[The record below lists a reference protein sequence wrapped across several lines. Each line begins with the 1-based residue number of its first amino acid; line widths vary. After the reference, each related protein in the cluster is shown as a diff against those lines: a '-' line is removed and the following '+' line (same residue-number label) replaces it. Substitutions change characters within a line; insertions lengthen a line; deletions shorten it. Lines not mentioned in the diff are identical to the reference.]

1 MFLQEKAQAV
11 SFKKTNCR
19 SLHEQGE
26 GLLLVDLVADVVDV
40 SREVVL
46 GVVVDYVADVSKDQ
60 ILKYAVLQVFQEPVE
75 SESKGFTTNQMYSFF

>member
-11 SFKKTNCR
+11 SLKKTNCR

-26 GLLLVDLVADVVDV
+26 GLLLVDLVADVVNV
-40 SREVVL
+40 GREVVL
-46 GVVVDYVADVSKDQ
+46 GVVVDDVADVRKDQ

-75 SESKGFTTNQMYSFF
+75 S